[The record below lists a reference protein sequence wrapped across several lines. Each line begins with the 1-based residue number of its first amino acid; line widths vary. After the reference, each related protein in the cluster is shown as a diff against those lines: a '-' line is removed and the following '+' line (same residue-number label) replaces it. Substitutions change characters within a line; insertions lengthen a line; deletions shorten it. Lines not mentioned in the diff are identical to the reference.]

1 MSMNV
6 SSYSIKNPLVAILL
20 FVLLTIG
27 GIFGFK
33 QMKVQQFPDIDFP
46 AVVVTVTLPGAAP
59 AQLESD
65 IAKKIENKLTSIDG
79 VKHIRSSI
87 QTGAATIVTE
97 FVLEKDI
104 QEAVDDVRSAV
115 GEVRGDLPAAANDPI
130 ITKVS
135 TSGFPIVT
143 YSVSADNMSIED
155 LSWFVDDTITKRLSD
170 IPGVGSVSRIGGL
183 QREITVAADPIA
195 LSGLQ
200 FSIAQLSNQIAGI
213 QQDSSGGE
221 AEVGKTTQTIRV
233 MGAVERAGELNTLQ
247 IAVPTGGTQALG
259 RMATVTDG
267 AADQSS
273 IAKLD
278 DQTVVAF
285 NIVRSRGA
293 SEVEVM
299 ARVDAELAKLQAD
312 VSTIE
317 IEKVSDLVTPI
328 SEDYK
333 ASLTML
339 IEGGILAVIVV
350 FLFLRNIRA
359 TIVAAVALPLSVI
372 PTFLGMYLF
381 DFSLN
386 IISLLALSL
395 VVGVLVDDAIVEVEN
410 IMRHLRMGK
419 TPYQAAMEAADEIG
433 LAVVATTFT
442 LIAVFLPTAFM
453 GGVVGQ
459 FFRQF
464 GWTAAI
470 AIFASLMVAR
480 LITPMMAAYMLRPE
494 KQQVETQGATMT
506 WYLKVVTWTLHHRSL
521 TMGATLVLFVASLAL
536 VKLLPTAF
544 IPDDD
549 FDQTRVSIEMT
560 PDVELADTERIA
572 ALASAR
578 ILQLPEVTNIFTSV
592 GEAQATMDSSTSGG
606 GKNKNIASLDIV
618 LVPRADRE
626 IKKQVEQKI
635 SAILAEVPSARF
647 SVGLSSGGESGYN
660 FSLTSTN
667 PQLLEQT
674 VQQIMSEVR
683 ALPIAGDVTSDRSL
697 PRQELTVI
705 PDRLAMADFG
715 VTTQDI
721 ATTLRIATVGDY
733 EQRLSKLNL
742 DTRQIPI
749 VVRLPDIAKQNINQ
763 LEGLYVPSSRP
774 DGQGV
779 RVGDVAAL
787 EFGVGPAQITRLD
800 RERAISV
807 TIQPGSGEL
816 GELVTAVKSTPT
828 MQNLPPSMTIIEQG
842 QAENMA
848 ELFNGFVIAMSVGII
863 CIFGVLILLF
873 GKILQPF
880 TILMALPLSIGGA
893 FVGLVIT
900 NSSLSMPSMIG
911 FIMLMGIA
919 TKNSILLVDY
929 ALIAQRL
936 GLPRFEAII
945 DSCRKRARPIIMTT
959 IAMGAGMLPLVFG
972 WGDADPTF
980 RRPMAAAVLGGL
992 VTSTLLSLVVIP
1004 VVYTLMD
1011 DVSGWFTKWLT
1022 PQGKDEPESTND
1034 TINDTMTD
1042 EPL

>member
-1 MSMNV
+1 MNFNV
-6 SSYSIKNPLVAILL
+6 SAYSIRNPLVAILL
-20 FVLLTIG
+20 FVLLTLG
-27 GIFGFK
+27 GIYGFMK
-33 QMKVQQFPDIDFP
+33 MKVQQFPDIDLP

-59 AQLESD
+59 SQLEND
-65 IAKKIENKLTSIDG
+65 IAKKIENRITSIEG
-79 VKHIRSSI
+79 VKHIRTTL
-87 QTGAATIVTE
+87 QTGAATIATE

-135 TSGFPIVT
+135 TAGFPVIT
-143 YSVSADNMSIED
+143 YSVASDNMSVED

-170 IPGVGSVSRIGGL
+170 IPGVSKVGRIGGL
-183 QREITVAADPIA
+183 NREITVAADPIA

-200 FSIAQLSNQIAGI
+200 FSIVQLSQQLAGI

-221 AEVGKTTQTIRV
+221 AEVGNTTQTIRV
-233 MGAVERAGELNTLQ
+233 LGSVDRADGLNDLQ
-247 IAVPTGGTQALG
+247 ITMPTGSTQALG
-259 RMATVTDG
+259 RMTTITDG
-267 AADQSS
+267 AADPSS

-278 DQTVVAF
+278 GQTVVAF
-285 NIVRSRGA
+285 DITRSRGA

-299 ARVDAELAKLQAD
+299 ERVDAELDKLNAEMSGIT
-312 VSTIE
+312 V
-317 IEKVSDLVTPI
+317 EKVYDRATPVA
-328 SEDYK
+328 EDYD
-333 ASLTML
+333 ASIKML

-350 FLFLRNIRA
+350 FLFLKNIRA

-372 PTFLGMYLF
+372 PTFLAMHLF

-395 VVGVLVDDAIVEVEN
+395 VIGVLVDDAIVEVEN
-410 IMRHLRMGK
+410 IIRHLRMGK
-419 TPYQAAMEAADEIG
+419 TPYEAAMEAADEIG

-464 GWTAAI
+464 GWTAAL
-470 AIFASLMVAR
+470 AIFASLLVAR
-480 LITPMMAAYMLRPE
+480 LITPMMAAYILRPE
-494 KQQVETQGATMT
+494 KKHVEKQSKTMT
-506 WYLKVVTWTLHHRSL
+506 WYLNVVSWTLNHRWL
-521 TMGATLVLFVASLAL
+521 TMGATLLLFVASLAL

-544 IPDDD
+544 IPDNDI
-549 FDQTRVSIEMT
+549 DQTRVAIELT
-560 PDVELADTERIA
+560 PDVALEDTQRVAAMASERIL
-572 ALASAR
+572 AL
-578 ILQLPEVTNIFTSV
+578 PGVTNIFTSV
-592 GEAQATMDSSTSGG
+592 GAAQSAMDSSSVGG
-606 GKNKNIASLDIV
+606 NQAENIASLDIV
-618 LVPRADRE
+618 LAPRAERDS
-626 IKKQVEQKI
+626 KQQIERQI
-635 SAILAEVPSARF
+635 TDLLAEVPSARF
-647 SVGLSSGGESGYN
+647 TVGLSSGGESGYN
-660 FSLTSTN
+660 FSLTSTS
-667 PQLLEQT
+667 PDLLEQT
-674 VQQIMSEVR
+674 AQQIMSDIR
-683 ALPIAGDVTSDRSL
+683 ALPTAGAVTSDRSL
-697 PRQELTVI
+697 PRQELTVT
-705 PDRLAMADFG
+705 PDRLAMADKG

-749 VVRLPDIAKQNINQ
+749 VVRLPDVAKQNVDQ
-763 LEGLYVPSSRP
+763 LEGLYVPSNNP
-774 DGQGV
+774 AGQGV
-779 RVGDVAAL
+779 RVGEVADL
-787 EFGVGPAQITRLD
+787 NFGTGPAQIKRLD
-800 RERAISV
+800 RERAI
-807 TIQPGSGEL
+807 TITVQPANGEL
-816 GELVTAVKSTPT
+816 GELVQAVKNTPT
-828 MQNLPPSMTIIEQG
+828 MQNMPASITVIDQG

-848 ELFNGFVIAMSVGII
+848 ELFSGFIIAMSVGII
-863 CIFGVLILLF
+863 CILGVLILLF
-873 GKILQPF
+873 GKLLQPF

-929 ALIAQRL
+929 AIIAQNR
-936 GLPRFEAII
+936 GLARFEAIV
-945 DSCRKRARPIIMTT
+945 DACRKRARPIIMTT

-1011 DVSGWFTKWLT
+1011 DVSAWFAKWLI
-1022 PQGKDEPESTND
+1022 PHGEDKNQSIVEKS
-1034 TINDTMTD
+1034 
-1042 EPL
+1042 

>member
-1 MSMNV
+1 MNFNV
-6 SSYSIKNPLVAILL
+6 SAYSIRNPLVAILL
-20 FVLLTIG
+20 FVLLTLG
-27 GIFGFK
+27 GIYGFMK
-33 QMKVQQFPDIDFP
+33 MKVQQFPDIDLP

-59 AQLESD
+59 SQLEND
-65 IAKKIENKLTSIDG
+65 IAKKIENRITSIEG
-79 VKHIRSSI
+79 VKHIRTTL
-87 QTGAATIVTE
+87 QTGAATIATE

-135 TSGFPIVT
+135 TAGFPVIT
-143 YSVSADNMSIED
+143 YSVASDNMSVED

-170 IPGVGSVSRIGGL
+170 IPGVSKVGRIGGL
-183 QREITVAADPIA
+183 NREITVAADPIA

-200 FSIAQLSNQIAGI
+200 FSIVQLSQQLAGI

-221 AEVGKTTQTIRV
+221 AEVGNTTQTIRV
-233 MGAVERAGELNTLQ
+233 LGSVDRADGLNDLQ
-247 IAVPTGGTQALG
+247 ITMPTGSTQALG
-259 RMATVTDG
+259 RMTTITDG
-267 AADQSS
+267 AADPSS

-278 DQTVVAF
+278 GQTVVAF
-285 NIVRSRGA
+285 DITRSRGA

-299 ARVDAELAKLQAD
+299 ERVDAELDKLNAEMSGIT
-312 VSTIE
+312 V
-317 IEKVSDLVTPI
+317 EKVYDRATPI
-328 SEDYK
+328 AEDYD
-333 ASLTML
+333 ASIKML

-350 FLFLRNIRA
+350 FLFLKNIRA

-372 PTFLGMYLF
+372 PTFLAMYLF

-395 VVGVLVDDAIVEVEN
+395 VIGVLVDDAIVEVEN
-410 IMRHLRMGK
+410 IIRHLRMGK
-419 TPYQAAMEAADEIG
+419 TPYEAAMEAADEIG

-464 GWTAAI
+464 GWTAAL
-470 AIFASLMVAR
+470 AIFASLLVAR
-480 LITPMMAAYMLRPE
+480 LITPMMAAYILRPE
-494 KQQVETQGATMT
+494 KKHVEKQSKTMT
-506 WYLKVVTWTLHHRSL
+506 WYLNVVSWTLNHRWL
-521 TMGATLVLFVASLAL
+521 TMGATLLLFVASLAL

-544 IPDDD
+544 IPDNDI
-549 FDQTRVSIEMT
+549 DQTRVAIELT
-560 PDVELADTERIA
+560 PDVALEDTQRVAAMASERIL
-572 ALASAR
+572 AL
-578 ILQLPEVTNIFTSV
+578 PGVTNIFTSV
-592 GEAQATMDSSTSGG
+592 GAAQSAMDSSSVGG
-606 GKNKNIASLDIV
+606 NQAENIASLDIV
-618 LVPRADRE
+618 LAPRAERDS
-626 IKKQVEQKI
+626 KQQIERQI
-635 SAILAEVPSARF
+635 TDLLAEVPSARF
-647 SVGLSSGGESGYN
+647 TVGLSSGGESGYN
-660 FSLTSTN
+660 FSLTSTS
-667 PQLLEQT
+667 PDLLEQT
-674 VQQIMSEVR
+674 AQQIMSDIR
-683 ALPIAGDVTSDRSL
+683 ALPTAGAVTSDRSL
-697 PRQELTVI
+697 PRQELTVT
-705 PDRLAMADFG
+705 PDRLAMADKG

-749 VVRLPDIAKQNINQ
+749 VVRLPDVAKQNVDQ
-763 LEGLYVPSSRP
+763 LEGLYVPSNNP
-774 DGQGV
+774 AGQGV
-779 RVGDVAAL
+779 RVGEVADL
-787 EFGVGPAQITRLD
+787 NFGTGPAQIKRLD
-800 RERAISV
+800 RERAI
-807 TIQPGSGEL
+807 TITVQPANGEL
-816 GELVTAVKSTPT
+816 GELVQAVKNTPT
-828 MQNLPPSMTIIEQG
+828 MQNMPASITVIDQG

-848 ELFNGFVIAMSVGII
+848 ELFSGFIIAMSVGII
-863 CIFGVLILLF
+863 CILGVLILLF
-873 GKILQPF
+873 GKLLQPF

-929 ALIAQRL
+929 AIIAQNR
-936 GLPRFEAII
+936 GLARFEAIV
-945 DSCRKRARPIIMTT
+945 DACRKRARPIIMTT

-1011 DVSGWFTKWLT
+1011 DVSAWFAKWLI
-1022 PQGKDEPESTND
+1022 PHGGDKNQSIVEKS
-1034 TINDTMTD
+1034 
-1042 EPL
+1042 